1 MPREVQL
8 ARQDGTRAVRR
19 AVTCAL
25 GGALLSGCL
34 AQQADVKQVHQRVNE
49 TSAKLRSEI
58 TELREADLSRV
69 QGRLDENSHQIAA
82 LGSRLDDLEHRAAGQ
97 QVMKEQLD
105 RIVARLD
112 TISATVASVTKSS
125 EMRLEEHQVA
135 IGAGE
140 ARTGKLAQQL
150 ESQNRALTEQ
160 LTQLSRALS
169 DFKNALTGLG
179 EKLVQEG
186 QRVDALTAKVES
198 DASATTTH
206 LNEVNKSVGSVA
218 KALETVGGRVM
229 ARAEEQDRRLDD
241 VAKSLEAV
249 SGQIN
254 ALAQKVA
261 QFREPRPGSSKGT
274 RPKGKAEQQRLGQQP
289 EPHTEPAVGSTKS
302 ETDQAGPSTKDSVK
316 ATYQRTMEKFQQGE
330 LDTAM
335 QGFSDFLVRYPTST
349 LAPNAQYWLGECY
362 YGKKQFEQAVEAFDR
377 VKLAYPASEKVPAAL
392 LKKGFAYLALNDQ
405 SRAVSALKQVVD
417 GFPKTPEADKAS
429 GKLSQLNQTR

>member
-1 MPREVQL
+1 MV
-8 ARQDGTRAVRR
+8 RQGGTRAVRI

-25 GGALLSGCL
+25 GGTLLSGCL
-34 AQQADVKQVHQRVNE
+34 AQQADVKQVNQRVSE

-69 QGRLDENSHQIAA
+69 QGRLDENAHQIAA
-82 LGSRLDDLEHRAAGQ
+82 LGNRLDDLEHRAAGQ
-97 QVMKEQLD
+97 QLMKEQVD

-112 TISATVASVTKSS
+112 TISGTVASVTKAD
-125 EMRLEEHQVA
+125 EMRLEEHRLA
-135 IGAGE
+135 IDAGE
-140 ARTGKLAQQL
+140 ARAGKLAQQL
-150 ESQNRALTEQ
+150 ESQNRALTDQ

-179 EKLVQEG
+179 EQLVQEG
-186 QRVDALTAKVES
+186 QRVDALTAKVDS
-198 DASATTTH
+198 DASATTSH

-218 KALETVGGRVM
+218 KALETVSGRVM
-229 ARAEEQDRRLDD
+229 ARVEERDRRLDD
-241 VAKSLEAV
+241 MAKSLQTV
-249 SGQIN
+249 SGQVI
-254 ALAQKVA
+254 ALTQAVA
-261 QFREPRPGSSKGT
+261 QIRESRAGSAKGT
-274 RPKGKAEQQRLGQQP
+274 KPAGKAEQQRLGQRP
-289 EPHTEPAVGSTKS
+289 EPHTEPAVGSTGS
-302 ETDQAGPSTKDSVK
+302 GTEQAGPSPRDSVK
-316 ATYQRTMEKFQQGE
+316 ETYQRTMEKFQQGE

-362 YGKKQFEQAVEAFDR
+362 YGKKQFEQAIEAFDR

-392 LKKGFAYLALNDQ
+392 LKKGYAYLALNDRG
-405 SRAVSALKQVVD
+405 RAVSVLKQVVD

>member
-1 MPREVQL
+1 MVTQG
-8 ARQDGTRAVRR
+8 GTRAVRV

-25 GGALLSGCL
+25 GGVLLSGCL
-34 AQQADVKQVHQRVNE
+34 AQQADVKQVNQRVSE

-69 QGRLDENSHQIAA
+69 QGRLDENAHQIAA
-82 LGSRLDDLEHRAAGQ
+82 LGSRLDDLDHRAAGQ
-97 QVMKEQLD
+97 QLMKEQLD

-112 TISATVASVTKSS
+112 TISATVGSVTKSS

-150 ESQNRALTEQ
+150 DSQNRALSEQ
-160 LTQLSRALS
+160 LTQLSQALS

-218 KALETVGGRVM
+218 KALETVAGRVM
-229 ARAEEQDRRLDD
+229 ARVEERDRRLDD
-241 VAKSLEAV
+241 MAKSLQAV
-249 SGQIN
+249 SSQIN
-254 ALAQKVA
+254 ALTQTVA
-261 QFREPRPGSSKGT
+261 QIRESRLGPAKGT
-274 RPKGKAEQQRLGQQP
+274 KPAGKVEQQRLGQRP
-289 EPHTEPAVGSTKS
+289 EQHTEPAVGSTKS
-302 ETDQAGPSTKDSVK
+302 ETDRAAPPPQDSVK
-316 ATYQRTMEKFQQGE
+316 ETYQRTMEKFQQGE

-335 QGFSDFLVRYPTST
+335 QGFSEFLVRYPTST

-362 YGKKQFEQAVEAFDR
+362 YGKKQFEQAIEAFDR

-392 LKKGFAYLALNDQ
+392 LKKGFAYLALNDR
-405 SRAVSALKQVVD
+405 SRAVSALKQVVN

>member
-1 MPREVQL
+1 MVTQG
-8 ARQDGTRAVRR
+8 GTRAVRV

-25 GGALLSGCL
+25 GGVLLSGCL
-34 AQQADVKQVHQRVNE
+34 AQQADVKQVNQRVSE

-69 QGRLDENSHQIAA
+69 QGRLDENAHQIAA
-82 LGSRLDDLEHRAAGQ
+82 LGSRLDDLDHRAAGQ
-97 QVMKEQLD
+97 QLMKEQLD

-112 TISATVASVTKSS
+112 TISATVGSVTKSS

-160 LTQLSRALS
+160 LTQLSQALS

-218 KALETVGGRVM
+218 KALETVAGRVM
-229 ARAEEQDRRLDD
+229 ARVEERDRRLDD
-241 VAKSLEAV
+241 MAKSLQAV
-249 SGQIN
+249 SSQIN
-254 ALAQKVA
+254 ALTQTVA
-261 QFREPRPGSSKGT
+261 QIRESRLGPAKGT
-274 RPKGKAEQQRLGQQP
+274 KPAGKVEQQRLGQRP
-289 EPHTEPAVGSTKS
+289 EQHTEPAVGSTKS
-302 ETDQAGPSTKDSVK
+302 ETDRAAPPPQDSVK
-316 ATYQRTMEKFQQGE
+316 ETYQRTMEKFQQGE

-335 QGFSDFLVRYPTST
+335 QGFSEFLVRYPTST

-362 YGKKQFEQAVEAFDR
+362 YGKKQFEQAIEAFDR

-392 LKKGFAYLALNDQ
+392 LKKGFAYLALNDR
-405 SRAVSALKQVVD
+405 SRAVSTLKQVVN

>member
-1 MPREVQL
+1 LVTQG
-8 ARQDGTRAVRR
+8 GTRAVRV

-25 GGALLSGCL
+25 GGVLLSGCL
-34 AQQADVKQVHQRVNE
+34 AQQADVKQVNQRVSE

-69 QGRLDENSHQIAA
+69 QGRLDENAHQIAA
-82 LGSRLDDLEHRAAGQ
+82 LGSRLDDLDHRAAGQ
-97 QVMKEQLD
+97 QLMKEQLD

-112 TISATVASVTKSS
+112 TISATVGSVTKSS

-160 LTQLSRALS
+160 LTQLSQALS

-218 KALETVGGRVM
+218 KALETVAGRVM
-229 ARAEEQDRRLDD
+229 ARVEERDRRLDD
-241 VAKSLEAV
+241 MAKSLQAV
-249 SGQIN
+249 SSQIN
-254 ALAQKVA
+254 ALTQTVA
-261 QFREPRPGSSKGT
+261 QIRESRLGPAKGT
-274 RPKGKAEQQRLGQQP
+274 KPAGKVEQQRLGQRP
-289 EPHTEPAVGSTKS
+289 EQHTEPAVGSTKS
-302 ETDQAGPSTKDSVK
+302 ETDRAAPPPQDSVK
-316 ATYQRTMEKFQQGE
+316 ETYQRTMEKFQQGE

-335 QGFSDFLVRYPTST
+335 QGFSEFLVRYPTST

-362 YGKKQFEQAVEAFDR
+362 YGKKQFEQAIEAFDR

-392 LKKGFAYLALNDQ
+392 LKKGFAYLALNDR
-405 SRAVSALKQVVD
+405 SRAVSALKQVVN

>member
-1 MPREVQL
+1 LVTQG
-8 ARQDGTRAVRR
+8 GTRAVRV

-25 GGALLSGCL
+25 GGVLLSGCL
-34 AQQADVKQVHQRVNE
+34 AQQADVKQVNQRVSE

-69 QGRLDENSHQIAA
+69 QGRLDENAHQIAA
-82 LGSRLDDLEHRAAGQ
+82 LGSRLDDLDHRAAGQ
-97 QVMKEQLD
+97 QLMKEQLD

-112 TISATVASVTKSS
+112 TISATVGSVTKSS

-150 ESQNRALTEQ
+150 ESQNRALSEQ
-160 LTQLSRALS
+160 LTQLSQALS

-218 KALETVGGRVM
+218 KALETVAGRVM
-229 ARAEEQDRRLDD
+229 ARVEERDRRLDD
-241 VAKSLEAV
+241 MAKSLQAV
-249 SGQIN
+249 SSQIN
-254 ALAQKVA
+254 ALTQTVA
-261 QFREPRPGSSKGT
+261 QIRESRLGPAKGT
-274 RPKGKAEQQRLGQQP
+274 KPAGKVEQQRLGQRP
-289 EPHTEPAVGSTKS
+289 EQHTEPAVGSTKS
-302 ETDQAGPSTKDSVK
+302 ETDRAAPPPQDSVK
-316 ATYQRTMEKFQQGE
+316 ETYQRTMEKFQQGE

-335 QGFSDFLVRYPTST
+335 QGFSEFLVRYPTST

-362 YGKKQFEQAVEAFDR
+362 YGKKQFEQAIEAFDR

-392 LKKGFAYLALNDQ
+392 LKKGFAYLALNDR
-405 SRAVSALKQVVD
+405 SRAVSTLKQVVN

>member
-1 MPREVQL
+1 MVTQG
-8 ARQDGTRAVRR
+8 GTRAVRV

-25 GGALLSGCL
+25 GGVLLSGCL
-34 AQQADVKQVHQRVNE
+34 AQQADVKQVNQRVSE

-69 QGRLDENSHQIAA
+69 QGRLDENAHQIAA
-82 LGSRLDDLEHRAAGQ
+82 LGSRLDDLDHRAAGQ
-97 QVMKEQLD
+97 QLMKEQLD

-112 TISATVASVTKSS
+112 TISATVGSVTKSS

-150 ESQNRALTEQ
+150 DSQNRALSEQ
-160 LTQLSRALS
+160 LTQLSQALS

-218 KALETVGGRVM
+218 KALETVAGRVM
-229 ARAEEQDRRLDD
+229 ARVEERDRRLDD
-241 VAKSLEAV
+241 MAKSLQAV
-249 SGQIN
+249 SSQIN
-254 ALAQKVA
+254 ALTQTVA
-261 QFREPRPGSSKGT
+261 QIRESRAGATKGMK
-274 RPKGKAEQQRLGQQP
+274 PAGKVEQQRLGQRP
-289 EPHTEPAVGSTKS
+289 EQHTEPAVGSTKS
-302 ETDQAGPSTKDSVK
+302 ETDRAAPPPQDSVK
-316 ATYQRTMEKFQQGE
+316 ETYQRTMEKFQQGE

-335 QGFSDFLVRYPTST
+335 QGFSEFLVRYPTST

-362 YGKKQFEQAVEAFDR
+362 YGKKQFEQAIEAFDR

-392 LKKGFAYLALNDQ
+392 LKKGFAYLALNDR
-405 SRAVSALKQVVD
+405 SRAVSALKQVVN

>member
-1 MPREVQL
+1 LVTQG
-8 ARQDGTRAVRR
+8 GTQAVRI

-25 GGALLSGCL
+25 GGVLLSGCL
-34 AQQADVKQVHQRVNE
+34 AQQADVKQVHQRVSE

-69 QGRLDENSHQIAA
+69 QGRLDENAHQIAA
-82 LGSRLDDLEHRAAGQ
+82 VGSRLDDLEHRAAGQ
-97 QVMKEQLD
+97 QLMKEQLD

-112 TISATVASVTKSS
+112 TISATVGSVTKSS

-206 LNEVNKSVGSVA
+206 LNEVNKSVGSVV
-218 KALETVGGRVM
+218 KALETVAGRVM
-229 ARAEEQDRRLDD
+229 ARVEERDRRLDD
-241 VAKSLEAV
+241 MAKSLQAV
-249 SGQIN
+249 SSQIN
-254 ALAQKVA
+254 ALTQTVA
-261 QFREPRPGSSKGT
+261 QIRESRAGATKGMK
-274 RPKGKAEQQRLGQQP
+274 PAGKVEQQRLGQRP
-289 EPHTEPAVGSTKS
+289 EQHTEPAVGSTKS
-302 ETDQAGPSTKDSVK
+302 EADQAGPPPQDGVK
-316 ATYQRTMEKFQQGE
+316 ETYQRTMEKFQQGE

-335 QGFSDFLVRYPTST
+335 QGFSEFLVRYPTST

-362 YGKKQFEQAVEAFDR
+362 YGKKQFEQAIEAFDR

-392 LKKGFAYLALNDQ
+392 LKKGFAYLALNDR
-405 SRAVSALKQVVD
+405 SRAVSALKQVVN

>member
-1 MPREVQL
+1 MVTQG
-8 ARQDGTRAVRR
+8 GTRAVRV

-25 GGALLSGCL
+25 GGVLLSGCL
-34 AQQADVKQVHQRVNE
+34 AQQADVKQVNQRVSE

-69 QGRLDENSHQIAA
+69 QGRLDENAHQIAA
-82 LGSRLDDLEHRAAGQ
+82 LGSRLDDLDHRAAGQ
-97 QVMKEQLD
+97 QLMKEQLD

-112 TISATVASVTKSS
+112 TISATVGSVTKSS

-150 ESQNRALTEQ
+150 ESQNRALSEQ
-160 LTQLSRALS
+160 LTQLSQALS

-218 KALETVGGRVM
+218 KALETVAGRVM
-229 ARAEEQDRRLDD
+229 ARVEERDRRLDD
-241 VAKSLEAV
+241 MAKSLQAV
-249 SGQIN
+249 SSQIN
-254 ALAQKVA
+254 ALTQTVA
-261 QFREPRPGSSKGT
+261 QIRESRLGPAKGT
-274 RPKGKAEQQRLGQQP
+274 KPAGKVEQQRLGQRP
-289 EPHTEPAVGSTKS
+289 EQHTEPAVGSTKS
-302 ETDQAGPSTKDSVK
+302 ETDRAAPPPQDSVK
-316 ATYQRTMEKFQQGE
+316 ETYQRTMEKFQQGE

-335 QGFSDFLVRYPTST
+335 QGFSEFLVRYPTST

-362 YGKKQFEQAVEAFDR
+362 YGKKQFEQAIEAFDR

-392 LKKGFAYLALNDQ
+392 LKKGFAYLALNDR
-405 SRAVSALKQVVD
+405 SRAVSTLKQVVN

>member
-1 MPREVQL
+1 MVTQG
-8 ARQDGTRAVRR
+8 GTRAVRV

-25 GGALLSGCL
+25 GGVLLSGCL
-34 AQQADVKQVHQRVNE
+34 AQQADVKQVNQRVSE

-69 QGRLDENSHQIAA
+69 QGRLDENAHQIAA
-82 LGSRLDDLEHRAAGQ
+82 LGSRLDDLDHRAAGQ
-97 QVMKEQLD
+97 QLMKEQLD

-112 TISATVASVTKSS
+112 TISATVGSVTKSS

-150 ESQNRALTEQ
+150 ESQNRALSEQ
-160 LTQLSRALS
+160 LTQLSQALS

-218 KALETVGGRVM
+218 KALETVAGRVM
-229 ARAEEQDRRLDD
+229 ARVEERDRRLDD
-241 VAKSLEAV
+241 MAKSLQAV
-249 SGQIN
+249 SSQIN
-254 ALAQKVA
+254 ALTQTVA
-261 QFREPRPGSSKGT
+261 QIRESRLGPAKGT
-274 RPKGKAEQQRLGQQP
+274 KPAGKVEQQRLGQRP
-289 EPHTEPAVGSTKS
+289 EQHTEPAVGSTKS
-302 ETDQAGPSTKDSVK
+302 ETDRAAPPPQDSVK
-316 ATYQRTMEKFQQGE
+316 ETYQRTMEKFQQGE

-335 QGFSDFLVRYPTST
+335 QGFSEFLVRYPTST

-362 YGKKQFEQAVEAFDR
+362 YGKKQFEQAIEAFDR

-392 LKKGFAYLALNDQ
+392 LKKGFAYLALNDR
-405 SRAVSALKQVVD
+405 SRAVSALKQVVN

>member
-1 MPREVQL
+1 MVTQG
-8 ARQDGTRAVRR
+8 GTRAVRV

-25 GGALLSGCL
+25 GGVLLSGCL
-34 AQQADVKQVHQRVNE
+34 AQQADVKQVNQRVRE

-69 QGRLDENSHQIAA
+69 QGRLDENAHQIAA
-82 LGSRLDDLEHRAAGQ
+82 LGSRLDDLDHRAAGQ
-97 QVMKEQLD
+97 QLMKEQLD

-112 TISATVASVTKSS
+112 TISATVGSVTKSS

-140 ARTGKLAQQL
+140 ARAGKLAQQL
-150 ESQNRALTEQ
+150 DSQNRALSEQ
-160 LTQLSRALS
+160 LTQLSQALS

-218 KALETVGGRVM
+218 KALETVAGRVM
-229 ARAEEQDRRLDD
+229 ARVEERDRRLDD
-241 VAKSLEAV
+241 MAKSLQAV
-249 SGQIN
+249 SSQIN
-254 ALAQKVA
+254 ALTQTVA
-261 QFREPRPGSSKGT
+261 QIRESRAGATKGMK
-274 RPKGKAEQQRLGQQP
+274 PAGKVEQQRLDQRP
-289 EPHTEPAVGSTKS
+289 EQHTEPAVGSTKS
-302 ETDQAGPSTKDSVK
+302 EPDQAGPSPQDSVK
-316 ATYQRTMEKFQQGE
+316 QTYQRTMEKFQQGE

-335 QGFSDFLVRYPTST
+335 QGFSEFLVRYPTST

-362 YGKKQFEQAVEAFDR
+362 YGKKQFEQAIEAFDR

-392 LKKGFAYLALNDQ
+392 LKKGFAYLALNDR
-405 SRAVSALKQVVD
+405 SRAVSALKQVVN

>member
-1 MPREVQL
+1 MVTQG
-8 ARQDGTRAVRR
+8 GTRAVRV

-25 GGALLSGCL
+25 GGVLLSGCL
-34 AQQADVKQVHQRVNE
+34 AQQADVKQVNQRVSE

-69 QGRLDENSHQIAA
+69 QGRLDENAHQIAA
-82 LGSRLDDLEHRAAGQ
+82 LGSRLDDLDHRAAGQ
-97 QVMKEQLD
+97 QLMKEQLD

-112 TISATVASVTKSS
+112 TISATVGSVTKSS

-160 LTQLSRALS
+160 LTQLSQALS

-218 KALETVGGRVM
+218 KALETVAGRVM
-229 ARAEEQDRRLDD
+229 ARVEERDRRLDD
-241 VAKSLEAV
+241 MAKSLQAV
-249 SGQIN
+249 SSQIN
-254 ALAQKVA
+254 ALTQTVA
-261 QFREPRPGSSKGT
+261 QIRESRLGPAKGT
-274 RPKGKAEQQRLGQQP
+274 KPAGKVEQQRLGQRP
-289 EPHTEPAVGSTKS
+289 EQHTEPAVGSTKS
-302 ETDQAGPSTKDSVK
+302 ETDRAAPPPQDSVK
-316 ATYQRTMEKFQQGE
+316 ETYQRTMEKFQQGE

-335 QGFSDFLVRYPTST
+335 QGFSEFLVRYPTST

-362 YGKKQFEQAVEAFDR
+362 YGKKQFEQAIEAFDR

-392 LKKGFAYLALNDQ
+392 LKKGFAYLALNDR
-405 SRAVSALKQVVD
+405 SRAVSALKQVVN

>member
-1 MPREVQL
+1 LVTQG
-8 ARQDGTRAVRR
+8 GTRAVRI

-25 GGALLSGCL
+25 GGVLLSGCL
-34 AQQADVKQVHQRVNE
+34 AQQADVKQVSQRMSE

-69 QGRLDENSHQIAA
+69 QGRLDENAHQIAA
-82 LGSRLDDLEHRAAGQ
+82 VGSRLDDLEHRAAGQ
-97 QVMKEQLD
+97 QLMKEQLD
-105 RIVARLD
+105 RIVGRLD
-112 TISATVASVTKSS
+112 SISATVGSVTKSS

-169 DFKNALTGLG
+169 DFKNALNGLG

-218 KALETVGGRVM
+218 KALETVAGRVM
-229 ARAEEQDRRLDD
+229 ARVEEGDRRLDD
-241 VAKSLEAV
+241 MAKSLHAV
-249 SGQIN
+249 SSQIN

-261 QFREPRPGSSKGT
+261 QFRESRPGPAKGT
-274 RPKGKAEQQRLGQQP
+274 KPAGKVEQQRLGQRP
-289 EPHTEPAVGSTKS
+289 EQHTAPAVGSTKS
-302 ETDQAGPSTKDSVK
+302 ETDQAGPPPQDSVK
-316 ATYQRTMEKFQQGE
+316 ETYQRTMEKFLQGE

-335 QGFSDFLVRYPTST
+335 QGFSEFLVRYPTST

-362 YGKKQFEQAVEAFDR
+362 YGKKQFEQAIEAFDR
-377 VKLAYPASEKVPAAL
+377 VKLAYPASGKVPAAL
-392 LKKGFAYLALNDQ
+392 LKKGFAYLALNDRG
-405 SRAVSALKQVVD
+405 RAVSALKQVVN